1 MKTTIVN
8 LKYLRYLFWFSP
20 ILIVAGLT
28 AAAIVGRW
36 EMLPL
41 ALTIIGIAIA
51 VVWLGYNS
59 NSLPGFFGR
68 RSTQVGTNALI
79 ATLAV
84 LVILGLLNF
93 LGVRYAVQLDLT
105 ENQIFTL
112 APQTVEVVQGLQEP
126 VKAWIFDRVPDAQD
140 RALLENYRQES
151 SQFSYNY
158 VDPEAQPGVTRRFG
172 VQSPGD
178 VYLEAGQERR
188 FVQTVNPEERLSE
201 RKLTSAIAQIS
212 DLTQA
217 KVYFVQGH
225 GERSLEAGEGGLSE
239 AIARLEEET
248 YLVNPLNLA
257 EAMEIPD
264 DAGVIVIA
272 GPQRDLLETEI
283 TALENYLERQSG
295 VMLLLDPLLAPR
307 TTTDAQPYPRLGQLL
322 QKWGTAIDNLV
333 IIDPAGQAAGLGAP
347 VTIITEYGDHPITQE
362 FNNGISLYPVA
373 QPVATEAKEGI
384 ETTSL
389 LITSDRTQGQRIG
402 PDGQWQFNPATDPQG
417 PLVLGA
423 ALSRSA
429 GTAEVPSVDATDPSP
444 SGNEPSDEAAN
455 SPESRLIIV
464 GNSSFIINGLFNQQL
479 NGDMFLNSIR
489 WLSQQGEQP
498 LSIRPKESTNR
509 RILLSG
515 QQQLLLTLVSLI
527 VLPFLGFGMA
537 IGVWWTR
544 R

>member
-1 MKTTIVN
+1 
-8 LKYLRYLFWFSP
+8 
-20 ILIVAGLT
+20 VAGLT

-51 VVWLGYNS
+51 VMWLGYNS

-212 DLTQA
+212 DPTQA

-389 LITSDRTQGQRIG
+389 LITSNRTQGQRIG

-429 GTAEVPSVDATDPSP
+429 STAEVPSVDATDPSP
-444 SGNEPSDEAAN
+444 KPSPSGDELSDEAAN

-489 WLSQQGEQP
+489 WLSQQGDQP

-527 VLPFLGFGMA
+527 VLPLLGFGMA